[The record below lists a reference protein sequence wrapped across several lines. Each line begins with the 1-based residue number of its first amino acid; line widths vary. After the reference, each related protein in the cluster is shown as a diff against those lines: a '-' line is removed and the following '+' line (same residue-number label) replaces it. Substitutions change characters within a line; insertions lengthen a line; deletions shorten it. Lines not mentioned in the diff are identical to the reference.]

1 MSRRRGLAPW
11 IGLAAILALT
21 FTVYA
26 PSLDNDFTNW
36 DDTQYVLDNPLLA
49 HPDLGAILTTPI
61 GANYHPLTILSLAA
75 NYRISGLH
83 PGSYHAVNLLLH
95 LANTALVFAFVW
107 MLSGGRRWTAIVTS
121 LFFGI
126 HPMHVESVAW
136 IAERKDVLYAFFFLA
151 GLIAYLE
158 YLDRRGFGWWAATSL
173 AFLASLASKPAA
185 VVFPVVLLGI
195 DWFRRRPGSPRLFIE
210 KAPWFAASIAMGLLT
225 VAAQR
230 AGGAL
235 EKQWDPLTKVLSAAY
250 GLVMYVV
257 KLVAP
262 FRLSV
267 VYPVPSPETGGA
279 GIAYYA
285 AFGAALVGAPLALY
299 LLRRHRPALFGIGFF
314 LVNIALVLQ
323 IVTVGKAVMADR
335 YTYLPYI
342 GLLLALAWPLDD
354 APGASG
360 RAAPG
365 RRALAAG
372 FLVLL
377 PVCLVATWN
386 RCEVWQNSET
396 LWNDAIRK
404 DPHRSVDAYVNRGLY
419 YQKATKEYDRALA
432 DYDRALAIDPGLA
445 SAWINRG
452 MLLSDAG
459 KRDSAL
465 VCLDRAVALQPGNGL
480 AWNDRGIVR
489 LMNGDLPG
497 GIADLSKA
505 IELNPQNRDAYANR
519 AIGYSLAGEPAR
531 AVEDARR
538 VLAIAPGQPANYL
551 FYGLVGTSL
560 LALGKDREAIDF
572 LDDALRLAPE
582 SEPRRGG
589 FFLARSEAWAALGER
604 DRALSDAREAM
615 RLDPSI
621 EAAYRKSVGNGSR

>member
-1 MSRRRGLAPW
+1 VRRRRGLPTW
-11 IGLAAILALT
+11 IGLAAVLALT
-21 FTVYA
+21 FAVFL

-49 HPDLGAILTTPI
+49 HPDLGAIATTPI
-61 GANYHPLTILSLAA
+61 AANYHPLTILSLAA

-83 PGSYHAVNLLLH
+83 PDSYHALNLLLH

-136 IAERKDVLYAFFFLA
+136 IAERKDVLYAFFYLA
-151 GLIAYLE
+151 GLIAYLK
-158 YLDRRGFGWWAATSL
+158 YLDRPSAWWWTATSL
-173 AFLASLASKPAA
+173 AFVASLASKPAA

-195 DWFRRRPGSPRLFIE
+195 DWYRRRPWSPRLILE
-210 KAPWFAASIAMGLLT
+210 KAPWFAASIATGLLT
-225 VAAQR
+225 IAAQK

-250 GLVMYVV
+250 GLVMYAV
-257 KLVAP
+257 KLIAP

-267 VYPVPSPETGGA
+267 VYPVPAPETGGA
-279 GIAYYA
+279 GPVYYA
-285 AFGAALVGAPLALY
+285 ALVAVLVGAPIALY
-299 LLRRHRPALFGIGFF
+299 LLRKNRPALFGVGFF

-354 APGASG
+354 A
-360 RAAPG
+360 AAPTKPG
-365 RRALAAG
+365 STGPRALAAG

-377 PVCLVATWN
+377 PVCLAATWN
-386 RCEVWQNSET
+386 RCDVWQNSET
-396 LWNDAIRK
+396 LWSDAIRK
-404 DPHRSVDAYVNRGLY
+404 DPARSVDAYVNRGYY
-419 YQKATKEYDRALA
+419 YQKATKEYEKALA
-432 DYDRALAIDPGLA
+432 DYDRALAIDPGLS
-445 SAWINRG
+445 SAWIDRG
-452 MLLSDAG
+452 MLLSDLG

-465 VCLDRAVALQPGNGL
+465 VCLDRAVALRPEYGL
-480 AWNDRGIVR
+480 AWNDRGIVK
-489 LMNGDLPG
+489 LMNLDIAG

-505 IELNPQNRDAYANR
+505 IALNPEYREAYANR
-519 AIGYSLAGEPAR
+519 AIGYSLAGEHER

-538 VLAIAPGQPANYL
+538 VLAFAPGQPANYL

-560 LALGKDREAIDF
+560 LALGKDREAVEF
-572 LDDALRLAPE
+572 LDDALRLTPE
-582 SEPRRGG
+582 NEPRRGG
-589 FFLARSEAWAALGER
+589 FYLARSEAWAALGER
-604 DRALSDAREAM
+604 DRALADAREAM

-621 EAAYRKSVGNGSR
+621 AAAYRKSVGH